1 MPIDSRIAR
10 LRIALLALASL
21 LAASPVLAQDTLP
34 DPATELRAL
43 ERALADAMHAKDEGR
58 LDALLAPDYVLR
70 GSPDVDRATWMKNAL
85 NLCWGDRSEIA
96 EFQARQYA
104 GVAVTSFE
112 LTFFVDPDTC
122 RPALLGSLITDVWV
136 RGSSG
141 WRLQVRHSAPPPRGG
156 IAAQFGA
163 VPEVPP
169 VWDVKGELS
178 LVATGGTTSVRTL
191 GLGSTTTHRLRSM
204 ITLGSVA
211 FLTSEVDNV
220 TNARSLTVLGR
231 HGVRVGQRVEIFGEA
246 SYGRDRFA
254 GIDSR
259 SRAAA
264 GASYSTPLRGRDT
277 FTAEGS
283 LGYTAENR
291 LDATDRRFPTATG
304 GLRYR
309 WSIARGTELTEDAG
323 VIADLDTV
331 RNWRGTSVTAFS
343 VALTRLVSFKLSHAV
358 EYRNDP
364 VQGFGRTDL
373 ETTAALVVSL
383 QRR

>member
-1 MPIDSRIAR
+1 MTIVHRIR
-10 LRIALLALASL
+10 RPLLALLALAPL
-21 LAASPVLAQDTLP
+21 LTASPARAQDAAA
-34 DPATELRAL
+34 DPGAAFRAL

-70 GSPDVDRATWMKNAL
+70 GSPDIDRATWMKNAL
-85 NLCWGDRSEIA
+85 SLCWGDRSEIA
-96 EFQARQYA
+96 AFQARQYA

-136 RGSSG
+136 REGSG

-169 VWDVKGELS
+169 VWDVTSDLS

-191 GLGSTTTHRLRSM
+191 GLGSAVTHRRRAM
-204 ITLGSVA
+204 TTLGSAA
-211 FLTSEVDNV
+211 FLTSEVNDV
-220 TNARSLTVLGR
+220 TTARTLTLRGR
-231 HGVRVGQRVEIFGEA
+231 HGVRVGPRVELYGEA

-254 GIDSR
+254 GIDNRILAS
-259 SRAAA
+259 A
-264 GASYSTPLRGRDT
+264 GASSAIPLRGRDT
-277 FTAEGS
+277 LTVEAS
-283 LGYTAENR
+283 LGYTAERR
-291 LDATDRRFPTATG
+291 LDATHRRFPAATG
-304 GLRYR
+304 ALRYR
-309 WSIARGTELTEDAG
+309 WVIARGTELVEDAG
-323 VIADLDTV
+323 VIADLGSA
-331 RNWRGTSVTAFS
+331 RNWRGTSVTAFV